1 MVGRGGR
8 LVAIRTTLAVAGAAL
23 LLASLAGPS
32 AAAGFNAG
40 DAQASADTFALNIKA
55 ANATIG
61 FTYGRSIAQYRDRT
75 GSAEGRALDLGAL
88 PTLFGGEQ
96 CDGSPPLLNPATLPP
111 LTRADSAVAGSEA
124 SRRTQVFQPGIDGGP
139 AGDPAGFQDATA
151 TGLPSSRAITESV
164 PTDIFLLALD
174 GGRTEVTTR
183 LENQV
188 REARAVV
195 TADQLRILGGLFTIN
210 RPRWEAVA
218 RSGATT
224 ATTGSFTFDSAT
236 LFGIPRTNAE
246 VLADLAGFKDGIEQ
260 LLAPLG
266 VRFEMPQVQAR
277 DGGVRVTPMAF
288 RVENPPFGTQVL
300 IPFLGRIDP
309 LVQAL
314 RQAAV
319 RDDCKNQTALTVLD
333 VLLGVL
339 GGSGSIEILAGG
351 ADAATN
357 DVDYTVAP
365 VPEVAV
371 AAPAPAAEVA
381 EGSVGADPLP
391 PTELPLGD
399 LPALEPLD
407 TPLAPLDGLGTAPAA
422 LTSGRRA
429 TRAPATGVATLPAS
443 GTTFEDG
450 AAGRAGVA
458 VGAAALAG
466 ALAMSAGDRLLGRRR
481 RRSIP

>member
-1 MVGRGGR
+1 M
-8 LVAIRTTLAVAGAAL
+8 AIRSALAVLGAAL
-23 LLASLAGPS
+23 LVASLAGPS

-40 DAQASADTFALNIKA
+40 DAQASADTFSLNIKA

-61 FTYGRSIAQYRDRT
+61 FTFGRSIAQYRDRT

-111 LTRADSAVAGSEA
+111 LTRADSAVAGADS
-124 SRRTQVFQPGIDGGP
+124 SRRVQAFQPGLNGGP

-151 TGLPSSRAITESV
+151 TVLPSSRAITESV
-164 PTDIFLLALD
+164 PADIFLLAVD
-174 GGRTEVTTR
+174 GGRTEVTTQ
-183 LENQV
+183 LKDQV

-218 RSGATT
+218 RSGADT

-246 VLADLAGFKDGIEQ
+246 VLADLAGFKSGIEQ

-266 VRFEMPQVQAR
+266 VRFEMPTVQVR
-277 DGGVRVTPMAF
+277 DDGVRVTPMAF

-319 RDDCKNQTALTVLD
+319 REDCRNQTALTVLD

-351 ADAATN
+351 ADAATH

-365 VPEVAV
+365 IADAPPAPS
-371 AAPAPAAEVA
+371 APAPVVADGTEVT
-381 EGSVGADPLP
+381 DPLP
-391 PTELPLGD
+391 PADLALTD
-399 LPALEPLD
+399 LPAVEPLD
-407 TPLAPLDGLGTAPAA
+407 TPLAPVDALGTGVSALPAA
-422 LTSGRRA
+422 RRSTTRTA
-429 TRAPATGVATLPAS
+429 TAGVAALPAS
-443 GTTFEDG
+443 GTSFEDG
-450 AAGRAGVA
+450 AAGGAGVV